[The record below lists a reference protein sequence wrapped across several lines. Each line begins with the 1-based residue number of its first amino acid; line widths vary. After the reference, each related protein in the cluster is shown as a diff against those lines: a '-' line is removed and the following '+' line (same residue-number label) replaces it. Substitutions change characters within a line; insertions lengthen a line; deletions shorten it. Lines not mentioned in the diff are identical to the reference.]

1 MKPLQ
6 PDGIPLAGRL
16 ILTSNSNERMKE
28 KPASLA
34 VISQRNMTRERI
46 IATAER
52 LFMQQGFDGASMRQ
66 ITAAAKVNLAAVNY
80 HFGSKEALIQEV
92 FRRRLHSLNQARV
105 EALDALEQEANG
117 KPIKPSKILDAFF
130 GTLLRIAETEPQGG
144 PTFLKLLGRTLT
156 EPTEFIRAFLADE
169 YQSVLSRYQEAL
181 FKALPNVPKAEIVWR
196 FHFMLGATAYAIAG
210 TDSLRLITDWVEP
223 DEDPHDDLHRLIP
236 RLMSF
241 LVGGLRAPLPAFDSP
256 EKPSTAKTSRKSP
269 QVRAA

>member
-1 MKPLQ
+1 MNPLQ
-6 PDGIPLAGRL
+6 PNGTPLAGRA

-28 KPASLA
+28 KPLLST
-34 VISQRNMTRERI
+34 VISQRNMTRDRI
-46 IATAER
+46 LATAER
-52 LFMQQGFDGASMRQ
+52 LFMQHGFDGASMRR

-92 FRRRLHSLNQARV
+92 FRRRLHSLNQTRMD
-105 EALDALEQEANG
+105 ALDALEQEANG

-130 GTLLRIAETEPQGG
+130 GTLLRIAEQEPQGG

-169 YQSVLSRYQEAL
+169 YQSVLARYQEAL
-181 FKALPNVPKAEIVWR
+181 FKALPNVPKSEIVWR

-210 TDSLRLITDWVEP
+210 TDSLRLITDWAET
-223 DEDPHDDLHRLIP
+223 DEDPNDGVHHLIP

-241 LVGGLRAPLPAFDSP
+241 LVGGLRAPLPTFEEPA
-256 EKPSTAKTSRKSP
+256 KPQLPKTSRKSS
-269 QVRAA
+269 QAHAA